1 MDRGRDDGD
10 TGRDNRE
17 ILPRPRPSDLSISC
31 AGAFPKKRVKALSVS
46 EVIEI
51 EQLTKTY
58 ESGFFSGQDV
68 HALKALDLTVHHGEI
83 FAYLG
88 PNGSGKTTTIK
99 LLLGLI
105 FPTSGTMKIL
115 GREDI
120 DAPEIKEKIGFLP
133 EGAYYPDFLRGEEIL
148 RFYGQLYRMGGKTL
162 EKRIDEVVEVVGMGH
177 ARKRLMKGYSKGM
190 RQRIGLAQALMSD
203 PDILILDEPTT
214 GLDPLARK
222 EIRDILANLRDQG
235 KTLLISSHELAEVE
249 LISDR
254 IGILYQGVLQ
264 TIGTLDELLKD
275 RSTTIEIAPLDSE
288 KLSGL
293 TGEGIEA
300 EDRTGDRILLRVP
313 TAMALYDAVELC
325 KKHGAEILSI
335 APKRETLEEL
345 FVRIVGSAETRET
358 AAPAEAS

>member
-1 MDRGRDDGD
+1 V
-10 TGRDNRE
+10 
-17 ILPRPRPSDLSISC
+17 SD
-31 AGAFPKKRVKALSVS
+31 
-46 EVIEI
+46 VIEL

-58 ESGFFSGQDV
+58 ESGFFASQDV
-68 HALKALDLTVHHGEI
+68 HALKALDLSVHHGEI
-83 FAYLG
+83 FGYLG

-99 LLLGLI
+99 MLLGLI
-105 FPTSGTMKIL
+105 FPTEGTIKIL

-120 DAPEIKEKIGFLP
+120 DSPDIKQRIGYLP

-148 RFYGQLYRMGGKTL
+148 RFYGQLYQMGGKSL
-162 EKRIDEVVEVVGMGH
+162 ERRIDEVVELVGMGH

-222 EIRDILANLRDQG
+222 EIRDILAGLRDAG

-254 IGILYQGVLQ
+254 VGILYQGVLQ
-264 TIGTLDELLKD
+264 TLGTLDELLQD
-275 RSTTIEIAPLDSE
+275 RSTTFEIENLASD
-288 KLSGL
+288 KLKALSDA
-293 TGEGIEA
+293 GIEA
-300 EDRTGDRILLRVP
+300 EDHTDDRVLLKIP
-313 TAMALYDAVELC
+313 TSMSVYDAIALC
-325 KKHGAEILSI
+325 KANDAQVLSM

-345 FVRIVGSAETRET
+345 FVRIVGSAEAGTQSGKPEPI
-358 AAPAEAS
+358 AAG

>member
-1 MDRGRDDGD
+1 M
-10 TGRDNRE
+10 
-17 ILPRPRPSDLSISC
+17 
-31 AGAFPKKRVKALSVS
+31 S
-46 EVIEI
+46 EVIEV

-58 ESGFFSGQDV
+58 EAGLFSGQDV

-99 LLLGLI
+99 MLLGLI

-120 DAPEIKEKIGFLP
+120 DAPDIKEKIGYLP
-133 EGAYYPDFLRGEEIL
+133 EGAYYPEFLRGEEIL

-162 EKRIDEVVEVVGMGH
+162 ERRIDEVVEVVGMGH
-177 ARKRLMKGYSKGM
+177 ARKRLMKSYSKGM
-190 RQRIGLAQALMSD
+190 RQRIGLAQALLSD

-222 EIRDILANLRDQG
+222 EIRDILSNLRDQG

-254 IGILYQGVLQ
+254 VGILYQGVLQ
-264 TIGTLDELLKD
+264 TLGTLDELLKD
-275 RSTTIEIAPLDSE
+275 RSMTIEIETLGSDQLRALA
-288 KLSGL
+288 GA
-293 TGEGIEA
+293 GIEA
-300 EDRTGDRILLRVP
+300 EDQAGGRILLKVP
-313 TAMALYDAVELC
+313 VSMPVYDAIALC
-325 KKHGAEILSI
+325 KAHDAEVVSM

-345 FVRIVGSAETRET
+345 FVRIVGSAETQARSEVT
-358 AAPAEAS
+358 APAG